1 MEEIGRI
8 GTERENLKKDNSSP
22 GLESRFPLLLLFF
35 CPHITEFFAIF
46 LPSVTS
52 SLFVIR

>member
-22 GLESRFPLLLLFF
+22 GLESGFPLLLLLLF
-35 CPHITEFFAIF
+35 CPHIT
-46 LPSVTS
+46 
-52 SLFVIR
+52 